1 VAGADVT
8 LIALIYL
15 HCRCW
20 YLGLVLRRIEAQ
32 APLHPER
39 IATEREL
46 YETRRRIHRLHQRL
60 THG

>member
-1 VAGADVT
+1 VT